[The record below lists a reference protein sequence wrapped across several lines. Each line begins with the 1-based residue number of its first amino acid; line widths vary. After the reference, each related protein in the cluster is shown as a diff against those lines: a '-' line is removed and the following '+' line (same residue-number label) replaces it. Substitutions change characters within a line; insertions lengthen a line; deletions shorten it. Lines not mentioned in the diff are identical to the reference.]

1 MGAEIT
7 QAQLYHRK
15 PTLTL
20 GDAHDTA
27 NLGDGYYLTCRQLES
42 LKSLSQPS
50 CGWGGTVRLHLVFL
64 VSFSDMLMLL
74 SCLLP

>member
-15 PTLTL
+15 PTLTP

-27 NLGDGYYLTCRQLES
+27 NLGGGCYLTCRQLER
-42 LKSLSQPS
+42 LKSLPAILWL
-50 CGWGGTVRLHLVFL
+50 GRTVRLHRLHR
-64 VSFSDMLMLL
+64 FSDTLMLL